1 MDDAKPTV
9 AEQVVAVR
17 ARLGDFV
24 ENALDPQA
32 AAAACLVVIDRHQP
46 FLAHGMVLCEEC
58 SPVRDRYD
66 DGTVL
71 RRYLLTPWPCRT
83 WTAIAEGLGI
93 EVSEMGDE

>member
-1 MDDAKPTV
+1 MAIHDDAATTM
-9 AEQVVAVR
+9 R
-17 ARLGDFV
+17 ARLEDFV

-32 AAAACLVVIDRHQP
+32 AAAACLAVVDRHQP

-93 EVSEMGDE
+93 EVPEMGDE